1 MQKQLENWDKS
12 FLWHPFTQMQD
23 WEKESI
29 CVIARGQGVYLIDTD
44 GNRYLDG
51 ISSMWTNVHGHN
63 HPRLNAALTA
73 QIEKISHSTLLGFS
87 NIPAIQLAKRLV
99 EITPPGLNRTFFSDN
114 GSTAVEIALKIAH
127 QYWRHCGQENRSKFV
142 HLDQAYHGDTLGAVS
157 VGGIDLFHQTFAP
170 LTFSSISTPTPNAY
184 KGHLAEENRDRCL
197 DLLDQILTRHQGQ
210 ISGIIVEP
218 LVQGAGGMII
228 HPTGFLKGVE
238 QLARKYDV
246 LLIVDEVMTGLGRTG
261 QMWACQREQVEPDI
275 LCSAKGLTA
284 GYLPLAATLTTE
296 KIYTAFLGE
305 YAELKTFFHGHSF
318 TGNQLGATV
327 ALANLELFDT
337 PDFFSQLENKIAYFQ
352 QRLQEFHTL
361 DYVGNLRSIGLIAA
375 FELMSDK
382 RKQIEFPFEQK
393 AGIRVCRSALKKGV
407 ILRPLVNTIVLMPP
421 LSITTSEIDLLID
434 GVWSAVNQTG
444 RELVAETQLLRHN

>member
-51 ISSMWTNVHGHN
+51 ISSMWANVHGHN

-73 QIEKISHSTLLGFS
+73 QIENISHSTLLGFS

-127 QYWRHCGQENRSKFV
+127 QYWQHCGQENRSKFV

-184 KGHLAEENRDRCL
+184 KGHSAEEDRDRCL

-305 YAELKTFFHGHSF
+305 YTELKTFFHGHSF

-375 FELMSDK
+375 FELMPDK

>member
-44 GNRYLDG
+44 SNRYLDG

-87 NIPAIQLAKRLV
+87 NVPAIQLAKRLV

-127 QYWRHCGQENRSKFV
+127 QYWQHCGQENRSKFV

-184 KGHLAEENRDRCL
+184 KGHSAEEDRDRCL

-305 YAELKTFFHGHSF
+305 YTELKTFFHGHSF

>member
-51 ISSMWTNVHGHN
+51 ISSMWANVHGHN

-73 QIEKISHSTLLGFS
+73 QIENISHSTLLGFS

-127 QYWRHCGQENRSKFV
+127 QYWQHCGQENRSKFV

-184 KGHLAEENRDRCL
+184 KGDSAEEDRDRCL

-305 YAELKTFFHGHSF
+305 YTELKTFFHGHSF

-375 FELMSDK
+375 FELMPDK

>member
-51 ISSMWTNVHGHN
+51 ISSMWANVHGHN

-73 QIEKISHSTLLGFS
+73 QIENISHSTLLGFS

-127 QYWRHCGQENRSKFV
+127 QYWQHCGQENRSKFV

-184 KGHLAEENRDRCL
+184 KGHSAEEDRDRCL

-375 FELMSDK
+375 FELMPDK

>member
-1 MQKQLENWDKS
+1 
-12 FLWHPFTQMQD
+12 
-23 WEKESI
+23 
-29 CVIARGQGVYLIDTD
+29 
-44 GNRYLDG
+44 
-51 ISSMWTNVHGHN
+51 
-63 HPRLNAALTA
+63 
-73 QIEKISHSTLLGFS
+73 
-87 NIPAIQLAKRLV
+87 
-99 EITPPGLNRTFFSDN
+99 
-114 GSTAVEIALKIAH
+114 VEIALKIAH
-127 QYWRHCGQENRSKFV
+127 QYWQHCGQENRSKFV

-184 KGHLAEENRDRCL
+184 KGHSAEEDRDRCL

-228 HPTGFLKGVE
+228 HPAGFLKGVE

-261 QMWACQREQVEPDI
+261 QMWACQQEQVEPDI

-327 ALANLELFDT
+327 ALANLELFDS
-337 PDFFSQLENKIAYFQ
+337 PDFLSQLENKIAYFQ
-352 QRLQEFHTL
+352 QRLQDFHTL
-361 DYVGNLRSIGLIAA
+361 DYVGNLRSIGLIGA

-407 ILRPLVNTIVLMPP
+407 VLRPLVNTIVLMPP